1 MSSRSGCVEKPAAP
15 GGNIKGYVNIEASL
29 SGKWIEIPAGSGPR
43 SHRLDGCSVTSPAQA
58 SLFTG
63 SRFPANRAAC
73 TVAAPSH
80 TPPKVGRGRASV
92 GYPGRQVSEKNKFHS
107 KMMKNGR
114 WTVIITYG
122 YGLASYVGDFAT
134 EEAANR
140 WISTNSKNWP
150 QPADKP
156 K

>member
-1 MSSRSGCVEKPAAP
+1 M
-15 GGNIKGYVNIEASL
+15 
-29 SGKWIEIPAGSGPR
+29 
-43 SHRLDGCSVTSPAQA
+43 
-58 SLFTG
+58 
-63 SRFPANRAAC
+63 
-73 TVAAPSH
+73 
-80 TPPKVGRGRASV
+80 

-114 WTVIITYG
+114 WTVTIIYG

-134 EEAANR
+134 EEEANR

>member
-1 MSSRSGCVEKPAAP
+1 MFCNIPCAILIVHRVAFPSESRGLH
-15 GGNIKGYVNIEASL
+15 G
-29 SGKWIEIPAGSGPR
+29 R
-43 SHRLDGCSVTSPAQA
+43 R
-58 SLFTG
+58 
-63 SRFPANRAAC
+63 
-73 TVAAPSH
+73 PSH
-80 TPPKVGRGRASV
+80 TPPKVGRGRALV

-134 EEAANR
+134 EEEANR